1 MIQLNLTVDEIQ
13 LLSNLIDTCL
23 QDLRVEIQAT
33 DNMGFKDMLKQRKG
47 LLLKLESSLK
57 ESQTLPVAG

>member
-33 DNMGFKDMLKQRKG
+33 DNMGYKDMLKQRKG

-57 ESQTLPVAG
+57 DSQTLLVAG

>member
-1 MIQLNLTVDEIQ
+1 MIQLNLTTDEID
-13 LLSNLIDTCL
+13 LLGNLLDSCL

-33 DNMGFKDMLKQRKG
+33 DNIGYKDMLKQRKG
-47 LLLKLESSLK
+47 ILIKLESSLK

>member
-1 MIQLNLTVDEIQ
+1 MIQLNLTTDEIDLIGN
-13 LLSNLIDTCL
+13 LLDSCL

-33 DNMGFKDMLKQRKG
+33 DNIGYKDMLKQRKG
-47 LLLKLESSLK
+47 ILIKLESSLK

>member
-57 ESQTLPVAG
+57 ESQTLSVAG

>member
-33 DNMGFKDMLKQRKG
+33 DNMGYKDMLKQRKG

>member
-33 DNMGFKDMLKQRKG
+33 DNMGYKDMLKQRKG

-57 ESQTLPVAG
+57 ESQTLLVAG

>member
-33 DNMGFKDMLKQRKG
+33 DNMGYKDMLKQRKG

-57 ESQTLPVAG
+57 ESQTLSVAG